1 MTGKDIIM
9 ARKFEL
15 KRLYVINQVIEK
27 KIKRTKACELLLL
40 GYRQVGRII
49 KRVKEKG
56 DAGIIHQSRG
66 KPSNRGFTK
75 KLKDTVIKLYRAKYN
90 DFSPTLFSEKLF
102 EIDKIK
108 INHETL
114 RLWLIESGDWKR
126 IRKNRTHREWR
137 ERKPCFGEMIQIDGS
152 HHAWFEDRGP
162 WSVYMGYID
171 DATSK
176 VFGRFYGYEGTL
188 PFMDSFKCY
197 IRKNGIPL
205 SVYIDKHSTYKSAAK
220 PSIEDEL
227 NGIEPMSQ
235 VERALNELGVDVIH
249 ANSPQA
255 KGRIERSFRT
265 KQNRLIKEMR
275 LKQINSAEEANKF
288 LPEYLSKHNKKFAV
302 KPREKANMHRPVPKG
317 LNLDKILCIKTE
329 RVLKNDFTISYE
341 GKLYQIKDKIN
352 AKKVMV
358 EIRTNGSMFVT
369 YSGANLKYKEI
380 AVKPLKENKRPSEP
394 AVPRKYVPAADHPW
408 KKFQIG
414 KKANNGTSS
423 RKAA

>member
-9 ARKFEL
+9 ARRFEL
-15 KRLYVINQVIEK
+15 KRLYVIKQVIEK
-27 KIKRTKACELLLL
+27 KIKRKKACELLLL
-40 GYRQVGRII
+40 GYRQVSRII
-49 KRVKEKG
+49 TRVQQNG
-56 DAGIIHQSRG
+56 DAGVIHKSRG
-66 KPSNRGFTK
+66 KPSNRSFPK
-75 KLKDTVIKLYRAKYN
+75 KLKDTVIKIYRAKYN
-90 DFSPTLFSEKLF
+90 DFSPTFFSEKLF

-114 RLWLIESGDWKR
+114 RLWLIESGDWKK

-137 ERKPCFGEMIQIDGS
+137 ERKHCFGEMIQIDGS

-176 VFGRFYGYEGTL
+176 VFGKFYGYEGTL
-188 PFMDSFKCY
+188 PFMDSFKRY

-205 SVYIDKHSTYKSAAK
+205 SVYIDKHSTYKSTAK

-227 NGIEPMSQ
+227 SGIEPMSQ

-275 LKQINSAEEANKF
+275 LRQISSAEEANKF
-288 LPEYLSKHNKKFAV
+288 LPEYLHKHNKKFAV
-302 KPREKANMHRPVPKG
+302 MPIEKANMHRPVPKG

-329 RVLKNDFTISYE
+329 RVLRNDFTISYDT
-341 GKLYQIKDKIN
+341 KLYQIKDKIN
-352 AKKVMV
+352 AKKVIV

-369 YSGANLKYKEI
+369 YSGVNLEYKEI
-380 AVKPLKENKRPSEP
+380 AIKPRKENRQASEP
-394 AVPRKYVPAADHPW
+394 VSPRTYIPAADHPW
-408 KKFQIG
+408 KRYQTG
-414 KKANNGTSS
+414 KNANNGNLS
-423 RKAA
+423 REAA

>member
-15 KRLYVINQVIEK
+15 KRLYVIKQVIEK
-27 KIKRTKACELLLL
+27 KIKRKKACELLSL
-40 GYRQVGRII
+40 GYRQISRII

-56 DAGIIHQSRG
+56 DAGVIHRSRG
-66 KPSNRGFTK
+66 KPSNRSFPK
-75 KLKDTVIKLYRAKYN
+75 KLKETAIKLYRAKYN
-90 DFSPTLFSEKLF
+90 DFSPTFFSEKLF

-114 RLWLIESGDWKR
+114 RLWLIESGDWKK
-126 IRKNRTHREWR
+126 IRKSRTHREWR
-137 ERKPCFGEMIQIDGS
+137 ERKHCFGEMIQIDGS

-188 PFMDSFKCY
+188 PFMDSFKRY

-205 SVYIDKHSTYKSAAK
+205 NVYIDKHSTYKSAAK

-275 LKQINSAEEANKF
+275 LKQISSAEEANKF
-288 LPEYLSKHNKKFAV
+288 LSEYLHKHNKKFAV
-302 KPREKANMHRPVPKG
+302 KPIEKANMHRPVPKG

-329 RVLKNDFTISYE
+329 RVLRNDFTISYE
-341 GKLYQIKDKIN
+341 GKLYQVKDKIN
-352 AKKVMV
+352 AKKVIV

-369 YSGANLKYKEI
+369 YNGINLKYKEI
-380 AVKPLKENKRPSEP
+380 AVKPQKENNRPSEP
-394 AVPRKYVPAADHPW
+394 AAPRKYVPAADHPW
-408 KKFQIG
+408 KRFQ
-414 KKANNGTSS
+414 TSKNVNKDNLS

>member
-15 KRLYVINQVIEK
+15 KRLYVIKQVIEK
-27 KIKRTKACELLLL
+27 KIKRKKACELLSL
-40 GYRQVGRII
+40 GYRQISRII

-56 DAGIIHQSRG
+56 NAGVIHRSRG
-66 KPSNRGFTK
+66 KPSNRSFPK
-75 KLKDTVIKLYRAKYN
+75 KLKETAIKLYRAKYN
-90 DFSPTLFSEKLF
+90 DFSPTFFSEKLF

-114 RLWLIESGDWKR
+114 RLWLIESGDWKK

-137 ERKPCFGEMIQIDGS
+137 ERKHCFGEMIQIDGS

-176 VFGRFYGYEGTL
+176 VFGKFYGYEGTL
-188 PFMDSFKCY
+188 PFMDSFKRY

-255 KGRIERSFRT
+255 KGRVERSFRT

-275 LKQINSAEEANKF
+275 LKQISSAEEANKF
-288 LPEYLSKHNKKFAV
+288 LPEYLHKHNKKFAV
-302 KPREKANMHRPVPKG
+302 KPIEKANMHRPVPKG

-329 RVLKNDFTISYE
+329 RVLRNDFTISYE
-341 GKLYQIKDKIN
+341 GKLYQVKDKIN
-352 AKKVMV
+352 AKKVIV

-369 YSGANLKYKEI
+369 YSGVNLKYKEI
-380 AVKPLKENKRPSEP
+380 AIKPLRENRQASKPMP
-394 AVPRKYVPAADHPW
+394 PRVHVPAADHPW
-408 KKFQIG
+408 RRFQIG
-414 KKANNGTSS
+414 KNTNNGNLG

>member
-15 KRLYVINQVIEK
+15 KRLYVIKQVIEK
-27 KIKRTKACELLLL
+27 KIKRIKACELLLL
-40 GYRQVGRII
+40 GYRQVCRII
-49 KRVKEKG
+49 KRVKQKG
-56 DAGIIHQSRG
+56 DAGVIHKSRG
-66 KPSNRGFTK
+66 KPSNRSFPK
-75 KLKDTVIKLYRAKYN
+75 KLKDIVIKLYRAKYN
-90 DFSPTLFSEKLF
+90 DFSPTFFSEKLF

-114 RLWLIESGDWKR
+114 RLWLIESGDWKK

-137 ERKPCFGEMIQIDGS
+137 ERKHCFGEMIQIDGS
-152 HHAWFEDRGP
+152 HHAWLEDRGP

-176 VFGRFYGYEGTL
+176 VFGKFYGYEGTL
-188 PFMDSFKCY
+188 PFMDSFKRY

-205 SVYIDKHSTYKSAAK
+205 SVYIDKHSTYKSTAK

-235 VERALNELGVDVIH
+235 VERALSELEVNVIH

-265 KQNRLIKEMR
+265 KQNRLVKELR
-275 LKQINSAEEANKF
+275 LKQINSIEEANKF
-288 LPEYLSKHNKKFAV
+288 LPEYLHKHNKKFAV
-302 KPREKANMHRPVPKG
+302 APKEKANMHRPVPKG

-329 RVLKNDFTISYE
+329 RALRNDFTISYE

-352 AKKVMV
+352 AKKVIV
-358 EIRTNGSMFVT
+358 EIRTNGQMFVT
-369 YSGANLKYKEI
+369 YSGVNLEYKEI
-380 AVKPLKENKRPSEP
+380 DIKPRKENSQPSEP
-394 AVPRKYVPAADHPW
+394 ASPRTYIPAADHPW
-408 KKFQIG
+408 RRYQTGKTAENGKVS
-414 KKANNGTSS
+414 KKA
-423 RKAA
+423 A

>member
-1 MTGKDIIM
+1 MAGKDIIM
-9 ARKFEL
+9 ARRFEL
-15 KRLYVINQVIEK
+15 KRLYVIKQVIEK
-27 KIKRTKACELLLL
+27 KIKRKKACELLLL
-40 GYRQVGRII
+40 GYRQVSRII
-49 KRVKEKG
+49 KRVKVKG
-56 DAGIIHQSRG
+56 DAGVIHRSRG
-66 KPSNRGFTK
+66 KPSNRSFPK
-75 KLKDTVIKLYRAKYN
+75 KLKDTVIKIYRSKYN
-90 DFSPTLFSEKLF
+90 DFSPTFFSEKLF

-114 RLWLIESGDWKR
+114 RLWLIESGDWKK

-137 ERKPCFGEMIQIDGS
+137 ERKHCFGEMIQIDGS

-188 PFMDSFKCY
+188 PFMDSFKRY

-205 SVYIDKHSTYKSAAK
+205 SVYIDKHSTYKSTAK

-235 VERALNELGVDVIH
+235 VERALNELGVDAIH

-275 LKQINSAEEANKF
+275 LRQISSAEEANKF
-288 LPEYLSKHNKKFAV
+288 LPEYLHKHNKKFAV
-302 KPREKANMHRPVPKG
+302 MPKEKANMHRPVPKG

-329 RVLKNDFTISYE
+329 RVLRNDFTISYD

-352 AKKVMV
+352 AKKVIV

-369 YSGANLKYKEI
+369 YSGVNLEYKEI
-380 AVKPLKENKRPSEP
+380 AIKPRKENRQASEP
-394 AVPRKYVPAADHPW
+394 APPRTYIPAADHPW
-408 KKFQIG
+408 KRYQTG
-414 KKANNGTSS
+414 KNANNGNLS
-423 RKAA
+423 REAA

>member
-15 KRLYVINQVIEK
+15 KRLYVIKQVIEN
-27 KIKRTKACELLLL
+27 KIKRKKACELLLL
-40 GYRQVGRII
+40 GYRQVSRII

-56 DAGIIHQSRG
+56 DAGVIHRSRG
-66 KPSNRGFTK
+66 KPSNRSFPK
-75 KLKDTVIKLYRAKYN
+75 KLKETAIKLYRAKYN
-90 DFSPTLFSEKLF
+90 DFSPTFFSEKLF

-114 RLWLIESGDWKR
+114 RLWLIESGDWKK
-126 IRKNRTHREWR
+126 IRKNRAHREWR
-137 ERKPCFGEMIQIDGS
+137 ERKHCFGEMIQIDGS
-152 HHAWFEDRGP
+152 HHAWFENRGP
-162 WSVYMGYID
+162 RSVYMGYID

-176 VFGRFYGYEGTL
+176 VFGKFYGYEGTL
-188 PFMDSFKCY
+188 PFMDSFKRY

-255 KGRIERSFRT
+255 KGRVERSFRT

-275 LKQINSAEEANKF
+275 LKQISSAEEANKF
-288 LPEYLSKHNKKFAV
+288 LPEYLHKHNKKFAV
-302 KPREKANMHRPVPKG
+302 KPIEKANMHRPVPKG

-329 RVLKNDFTISYE
+329 RVLRNDFTISYE
-341 GKLYQIKDKIN
+341 GKLYQVKDKIN
-352 AKKVMV
+352 AKKVIV

-369 YSGANLKYKEI
+369 YSGINLEYKEI
-380 AVKPLKENKRPSEP
+380 AIKPRKENRQASEP
-394 AVPRKYVPAADHPW
+394 VSPRTYIPAADHPW
-408 KKFQIG
+408 KRFQTSKNANKDNLS
-414 KKANNGTSS
+414 KKA
-423 RKAA
+423 A